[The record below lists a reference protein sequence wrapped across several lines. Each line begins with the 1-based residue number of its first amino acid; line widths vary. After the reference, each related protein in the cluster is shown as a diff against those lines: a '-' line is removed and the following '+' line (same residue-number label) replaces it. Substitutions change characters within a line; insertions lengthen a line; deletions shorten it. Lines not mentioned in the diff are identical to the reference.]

1 MLRARLIAFLMAA
14 AALLV
19 AGCGAGAAASSDRAA
34 VGAPATV
41 VQADADGPK
50 ALQAAN
56 GPISPTEVPEPL
68 AVKLGDVDDSVVARF
83 KRPPRAGL
91 LFDLDTGEVLWR
103 RNPLRRL
110 PIASVTK
117 TMTAILVAR
126 RVPEGSKVRVTNEAR
141 ARNGSRIGILPKK
154 KRVGV
159 SAMLNGLLII
169 SGNDAAIALAQ
180 RVSGTVPRFVELM
193 NRTAAAMHLSCTSF
207 ASPDGLNDLG
217 YSCPQDLAA
226 LARAALDEPRVAA
239 VIRRPRA
246 VLPFPAKGGKLF
258 LYSHNPLIR
267 AGYRGAI
274 GVKTGFTD
282 DAGRCF
288 LGAAER
294 DGRRLGVVLLH
305 SPDPGKQARQL
316 LDRGWR
322 APSRG

>member
-1 MLRARLIAFLMAA
+1 MLRARLIAPPA
-14 AALLV
+14 AALALLLS
-19 AGCGAGAAASSDRAA
+19 GCGDGTSAPGSAMVD
-34 VGAPATV
+34 APAAI
-41 VQADADGPK
+41 VQAQPEAPRVQ
-50 ALQAAN
+50 QAAN
-56 GPISPTEVPEPL
+56 GPLLPTVPPEPL
-68 AVKLGDVDDSVVARF
+68 AVELDDVEDPVVYRPR
-83 KRPPRAGL
+83 KPPRAGL

-103 RNPLRRL
+103 KDPLRRL

-126 RVPEGSKVRVTNEAR
+126 RVPEGARVKVTNEAR
-141 ARNGSRIGILPKK
+141 ARPGSRIGLLPRK

-159 SAMLNGLLII
+159 GALLNGLMIV

-193 NRTAAAMHLSCTSF
+193 NRTAQEMHLSCTSF
-207 ASPDGLNDLG
+207 ASPDGLDDQG
-217 YSCPQDLAA
+217 FSCPQDLAA

-239 VIRRPRA
+239 VVSRPRA
-246 VLPFPAKGGKLF
+246 VLPFPTKGGKLY

-274 GVKTGFTD
+274 GVKTGFTKR
-282 DAGRCF
+282 AGRCF
-288 LGAAER
+288 VGAAER

-322 APSRG
+322 VPAGA

>member
-1 MLRARLIAFLMAA
+1 MAG
-14 AALLV
+14 AALLA
-19 AGCGAGAAASSDRAA
+19 AGCGAGAAASSDPAT
-34 VGAPATV
+34 VGAPAAV
-41 VQADADGPK
+41 VQADADGAE

-56 GPISPTEVPEPL
+56 GPLSATEPPEPL
-68 AVKLGDVDDSVVARF
+68 AVKLDDVDDPVVARF

-103 RNPLRRL
+103 KDPLRRL
-110 PIASVTK
+110 PIASVAK

-141 ARNGSRIGILPKK
+141 ARRGSRIGLLPKK

-159 SAMLNGLLII
+159 SAMLNGLLIV

-180 RVSGTVPRFVELM
+180 RVSGTVPRFVALM
-193 NRTAAAMHLSCTSF
+193 NRTAQEMHLSCTSF
-207 ASPDGLNDLG
+207 ASPDGLNDRG

-246 VLPFPAKGGKLF
+246 VLPFPVKGGKLF
-258 LYSHNPLIR
+258 LYSHNPLVR

-274 GVKTGFTD
+274 GVKTGFTYG
-282 DAGRCF
+282 AGRCF

-294 DGRRLGVVLLH
+294 DGRRLGVVLLN
-305 SPDPGKQARQL
+305 SPDPGRQARQL

-322 APSRG
+322 APADS

>member
-1 MLRARLIAFLMAA
+1 MRVLHV
-14 AALLV
+14 ALLTALAV
-19 AGCGAGAAASSDRAA
+19 LLAGCGGDRRASTTPAL
-34 VGAPATV
+34 GAPAAV
-41 VQADADGPK
+41 VQAGADGK
-50 ALQAAN
+50 KILQAAN
-56 GPISPTEVPEPL
+56 GPLTATAPPEPL
-68 AVKLGDVDDSVVARF
+68 AVQLDDVSDPVVARF

-103 RNPLRRL
+103 KDPLRRL

-126 RVPEGSKVRVTNEAR
+126 RIPEGSTVKVTNEAR
-141 ARNGSRIGILPKK
+141 ARPGSRIGVLPKK

-159 SAMLNGLLII
+159 SALLNGLLMV

-180 RVSGTVPRFVELM
+180 RVSGTVPLFVELM
-193 NRTAAAMHLSCTSF
+193 NRTARDMNLNCTSF
-207 ASPDGLNDLG
+207 ASPDGLDDAG

-226 LARAALDEPRVAA
+226 LARAALDEPRVADI
-239 VIRRPRA
+239 VRRPRA
-246 VLPFPAKGGKLF
+246 VLPFPVKGGKLF
-258 LYSHNPLIR
+258 LYSRNPLLR

-274 GVKTGFTD
+274 GIKTGYTGP
-282 DAGRCF
+282 AGRCF

-294 DGRRLGVVLLH
+294 NGRRLGVVLLH

-322 APSRG
+322 APSGR